1 MTTANLPQSPGRR
14 TTVRIAA
21 LVGYFVAATATGVA
35 SATSPAD
42 DVPSVVVRYADLD
55 LATDHGVRVLYAR
68 IAQAASAVC
77 PEVPESNLH
86 ALALSRACQQQAI
99 ARAVRAVNSPLLAEV
114 DADHRKHS

>member
-1 MTTANLPQSPGRR
+1 MTTANLPQPKRRR
-14 TTVRIAA
+14 TTGGIAA
-21 LVGYFVAATATGVA
+21 LVGYFVAATATGI
-35 SATSPAD
+35 D

-77 PEVPESNLH
+77 PDVPESDLH

>member
-1 MTTANLPQSPGRR
+1 MTTANLPQPQRR
-14 TTVRIAA
+14 GTTVRIAA
-21 LVGYFVAATATGVA
+21 LMGYVVAATATGVA
-35 SATSPAD
+35 GATSPAD

-68 IAQAASAVC
+68 IAQAASTVC
-77 PEVPESNLH
+77 PEVPESDLH
-86 ALALSRACQQQAI
+86 ALAPSRACQQQAI